1 MLAVATEKT
10 NVATTC
16 SLPEYTWYHE
26 WLVQKHRQS
35 IYSMYSHSVS
45 ARKLTLGA
53 IKQDKGSEKL
63 KTAKEMKGVISVQG
77 LKKKPVSDK

>member
-1 MLAVATEKT
+1 MLAVAMEKT
-10 NVATTC
+10 TMATKC
-16 SLPEYTWYHE
+16 NPPAYTWYQE

-45 ARKLTLGA
+45 ASKLTLCA
-53 IKQDKGSEKL
+53 IKQEKGSEIL